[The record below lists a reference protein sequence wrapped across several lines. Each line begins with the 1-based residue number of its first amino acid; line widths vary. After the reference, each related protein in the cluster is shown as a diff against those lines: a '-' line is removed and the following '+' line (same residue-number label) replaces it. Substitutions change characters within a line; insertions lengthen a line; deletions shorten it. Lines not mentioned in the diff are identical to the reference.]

1 MYIECASTH
10 QSWYSCM
17 GDYIVSCFLFDVIY
31 INSIFIIYYSS
42 YDLNNNTVTDSMINH
57 ARYIPWYI
65 TYLLVHRNLSIN
77 QFKIERGEGVGAGSM
92 EGGQI
97 NKSQAR
103 KNPWGLIVK

>member
-1 MYIECASTH
+1 
-10 QSWYSCM
+10 M

-42 YDLNNNTVTDSMINH
+42 YDLNNNTVTDSMITH
-57 ARYIPWYI
+57 A
-65 TYLLVHRNLSIN
+65 TYHGTAVHNILVHRNLSIN